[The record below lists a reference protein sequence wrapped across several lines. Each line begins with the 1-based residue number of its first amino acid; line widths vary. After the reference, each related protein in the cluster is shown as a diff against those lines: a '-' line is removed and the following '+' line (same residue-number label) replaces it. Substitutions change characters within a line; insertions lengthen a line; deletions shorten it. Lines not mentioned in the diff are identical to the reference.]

1 MLSRRYRPYTL
12 TEKNTTDPFAPTESV
27 VEQGRGFLQPVS
39 SSETFEHLKS
49 DQEISARLYT
59 NVDTVAKYGHTLTYE
74 GSKYTVLYAFQPE
87 GVSSVGHHKEILVGR
102 YGSGA

>member
-12 TEKNTTDPFAPTESV
+12 TEKNTDDPFGPAESV
-27 VEQGRGFLQPVS
+27 VEQGRGFLQPVN

-49 DQEISARLYT
+49 DQEITARLYT
-59 NVDTVAKYGHTLTYE
+59 NVDSIAKYGHILTYE
-74 GSKYTVLYAFQPE
+74 GNKYTVVYALQPQ
-87 GVSSVGHHKEILVGR
+87 GISSVGHHKEILVGR